1 MSNVMTPSTHPRSS
15 ARPRLT
21 TGQTTPS
28 PVWSSIE
35 RAVILIQTW
44 RQRSKERRA
53 LQSLSDHSLK
63 DLGLSSADVDHEA
76 RKRFWQE

>member
-1 MSNVMTPSTHPRSS
+1 MTPSTHPRSS
-15 ARPRLT
+15 AGPRPRI
-21 TGQTTPS
+21 GQTTPS
-28 PVWSSIE
+28 AVWASLE

-44 RQRSKERRA
+44 LQLSSERRA

-63 DLGLSSADVDHEA
+63 DLGLSSAEVDHES